1 MSTVSSDTFTIF
13 LREALRYRR
22 DRAYWIGQLA
32 FPLAVVGF
40 VGFGL
45 NDVVVLP
52 TGADYVAHLAS
63 GILVLMV
70 GSGAVGGGFSLIED
84 RASGFLRALL
94 VAPVARSSIVLGK
107 LAARLLMSLLVVGLL
122 LGILALFTRLRLMHP
137 GAVLL
142 AVVGVTAI
150 FTALGIALASSLQ
163 RFESFRL
170 LAAFATVPLYLFSGI
185 FYPVSTLRAAMRVP
199 AYFNPLTYGVD
210 LFRYGLLGVHELP
223 VALSAGMLT
232 LLGAAA
238 IAVAIAVFDRRS
250 RD

>member
-1 MSTVSSDTFTIF
+1 MSRIASDTLTIF
-13 LREALRYRR
+13 RREVLRYRR

-52 TGADYVAHLAS
+52 TGTDYVAHLAS

-122 LGILALFTRLRLMHP
+122 LGILALFTQLRLMHP
-137 GAVLL
+137 GQIFFPKDMKERNVYSSWQKRRTCPETGKTLHSMKFRMSRWLVQSTYLPPFNLL
-142 AVVGVTAI
+142 
-150 FTALGIALASSLQ
+150 
-163 RFESFRL
+163 FRL
-170 LAAFATVPLYLFSGI
+170 
-185 FYPVSTLRAAMRVP
+185 
-199 AYFNPLTYGVD
+199 
-210 LFRYGLLGVHELP
+210 
-223 VALSAGMLT
+223 
-232 LLGAAA
+232 
-238 IAVAIAVFDRRS
+238 RR
-250 RD
+250 